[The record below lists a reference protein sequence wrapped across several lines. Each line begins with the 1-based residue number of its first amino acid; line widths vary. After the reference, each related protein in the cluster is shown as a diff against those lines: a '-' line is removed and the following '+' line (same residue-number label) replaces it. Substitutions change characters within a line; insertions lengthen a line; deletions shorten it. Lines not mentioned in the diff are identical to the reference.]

1 MVTVSMLLFWIPV
14 CIGIIS
20 FFYFTKHSRKVRILV
35 LSFLPIAFFIV
46 KIIRHTFYH
55 PLSILFLYITGLFLS
70 TILFIFVLRYFFLS
84 INFHALIITSSV
96 HFFFLHTSECNNKL
110 DLPNDSLTIVLASSQ
125 TLV

>member
-14 CIGIIS
+14 YIGIIS

-70 TILFIFVLRYFFLS
+70 TILFIFVLRYFF
-84 INFHALIITSSV
+84 
-96 HFFFLHTSECNNKL
+96 
-110 DLPNDSLTIVLASSQ
+110 
-125 TLV
+125 